1 MVWYILFFIIIV
13 LGCMLIYF
21 ESQNMSHGCG
31 YLYFANQGAWSE
43 DINVILFLDKS
54 IQYILDKFCMI
65 SAEYQFPFEENDDYL
80 ELFLRSAKEMTK
92 LIDTKN
98 EIMQKVPRVGK
109 TF

>member
-1 MVWYILFFIIIV
+1 M
-13 LGCMLIYF
+13 IYF

-54 IQYILDKFCMI
+54 IQFILGKFCMI
-65 SAEYQFPFEENDDYL
+65 SAEYHFPNEENDDFL
-80 ELFLRSAKEMTK
+80 ELFLTSEKEMNE
-92 LIDTKN
+92 LIATKN